1 MARWDAFFDRDLRRV
16 PDVSDLK
23 RGAFFFVD
31 FPEILPAKMQACIL
45 EKPFSLNSGNG
56 STPRRQGNRI
66 KTRPFRPSAGGPVGG
81 ASGETSY
88 FAFRAQAVGS
98 LPAELPS
105 AFAHGD
111 ERFHPVNFP
120 LDFLKKTSVP

>member
-56 STPRRQGNRI
+56 STPKR
-66 KTRPFRPSAGGPVGG
+66 FAAAGLATV
-81 ASGETSY
+81 ETTKSVTS
-88 FAFRAQAVGS
+88 RAGIS
-98 LPAELPS
+98 SWP
-105 AFAHGD
+105 
-111 ERFHPVNFP
+111 
-120 LDFLKKTSVP
+120 